1 MPTRPPP
8 GEHPPSAG
16 ANQAEQLRMSPPGNR
31 EEPLI
36 RRLARSK
43 AMQGSR
49 EASMSPTRVGARST
63 SQPPVKNQQMGS
75 YYTTENGSIV
85 QYIPYSF
92 IYPGNA
98 NNSNSLPSLPGVQIG
113 NADRSLRRQPT
124 PCFPPTEVI
133 GLPHGQ
139 SHRRLSKMSN
149 LLWTSSVSQPDLT
162 MTTTSTTMS
171 PSTSQPT
178 SRASSPVP
186 PSISARGT
194 PGQGPSPYISPLGSG
209 SLFYQ
214 DLSCLSQAL
223 NQLGVAQNFGFPG
236 SYQQALQEHR
246 SSSQQSLHD
255 LNGNDPNTQ
264 YIVQQQV
271 NDSARAPVLQ
281 SIQEGAPTQRPHHD
295 GYHTSGSP
303 LPLACAQGDPSAWYC
318 QYVSLPPGVS
328 SQPRADGMARPH
340 EPRGQSSS
348 PQRLVNLSPQRVPT
362 SKPCAV
368 ITPQLVSAPRKP
380 HEPVIGGNEALV
392 PGDSSP
398 LEIERSQVGASSSV
412 LAQNLW
418 DSNLYGPQPETQR
431 SDNSKANSPAITPL
445 TSIQDISC
453 PDVSFT
459 SSSSPKISVG
469 TSCSDL
475 PSLDA
480 EPPFILETC
489 QICNVFHGT
498 GSMALESQH
507 PNTPYFKFR
516 PCSYGLQ
523 VVSRGEAVHLQ
534 DGNHCQIPSCE
545 NANQLDNAPTYEG
558 DYKLTTTKLEAGT
571 QLATKGSVA
580 MDRLKR

>member
-1 MPTRPPP
+1 
-8 GEHPPSAG
+8 
-16 ANQAEQLRMSPPGNR
+16 MSPPGNR

-49 EASMSPTRVGARST
+49 EASMSPTRAGARST

-92 IYPGNA
+92 VYPGNA
-98 NNSNSLPSLPGVQIG
+98 NISNSLPSLPGVQTG
-113 NADRSLRRQPT
+113 NADGTLRRQPT
-124 PCFPPTEVI
+124 PIFPSSEVT
-133 GLPHGQ
+133 GLPPGQ

-223 NQLGVAQNFGFPG
+223 NQLGVAQNYVFPG
-236 SYQQALQEHR
+236 AYQQALPDHR

-255 LNGNDPNTQ
+255 LNGNDANNL
-264 YIVQQQV
+264 YIVQQQM

-281 SIQEGAPTQRPHHD
+281 SIQEGAPTLRPQHE
-295 GYHTSGSP
+295 GYHVGGSP
-303 LPLACAQGDPSAWYC
+303 LPVALAQGDPSAWYC

-328 SQPRADGMARPH
+328 TEPRAGGVARPH

-348 PQRLVNLSPQRVPT
+348 PQRLVNLSPQRAST

-368 ITPQLVSAPRKP
+368 ITPHLVSGPRKP
-380 HEPVIGGNEALV
+380 HEPVIGGNEALA
-392 PGDSSP
+392 PRDSSP
-398 LEIERSQVGASSSV
+398 LESTSSQVGVSSPA
-412 LAQNLW
+412 LAQNFG
-418 DSNLYGPQPETQR
+418 DSDFHGSQPEIQR
-431 SDNSKANSPAITPL
+431 SDHTLPLQINLKAHTPEGTPVL
-445 TSIQDISC
+445 GTPDSSC
-453 PDVSFT
+453 PDISFALPA
-459 SSSSPKISVG
+459 SSTPSKMSIG

-475 PSLDA
+475 TALDA
-480 EPPFILETC
+480 GPPFILETC

-523 VVSRGEAVHLQ
+523 VIGRGGAVHLQ
-534 DGNHCQIPSCE
+534 DGNRCLFPSCE
-545 NANQLDNAPTYEG
+545 TANQSDNAPKYEG
-558 DYKLTTTKLEAGT
+558 DYKLQSGLQAGT
-571 QLATKGSVA
+571 QLATKGSTA
-580 MDRLKR
+580 IDQLKR

>member
-1 MPTRPPP
+1 
-8 GEHPPSAG
+8 
-16 ANQAEQLRMSPPGNR
+16 MSPPGNR

-49 EASMSPTRVGARST
+49 EASMSPTRAGARST

-98 NNSNSLPSLPGVQIG
+98 NISNSLPSLPGVQTG
-113 NADRSLRRQPT
+113 NADGTLRRQQPT
-124 PCFPPTEVI
+124 QGFSSTEVT
-133 GLPHGQ
+133 GLAPGH

-223 NQLGVAQNFGFPG
+223 NQLGVAQNYVFPG
-236 SYQQALQEHR
+236 AYQQALPEHR

-255 LNGNDPNTQ
+255 LNGNDANNQ
-264 YIVQQQV
+264 YIVQQQM

-281 SIQEGAPTQRPHHD
+281 PIQEG
-295 GYHTSGSP
+295 YHTGGSP
-303 LPLACAQGDPSAWYC
+303 LPVALAQGDPSAWYC
-318 QYVSLPPGVS
+318 QYVTLPPGVS
-328 SQPRADGMARPH
+328 TELRAEGVARPH

-348 PQRLVNLSPQRVPT
+348 PQRLVNLSPQRMPT

-368 ITPQLVSAPRKP
+368 ITPHLVSGPRKP
-380 HEPVIGGNEALV
+380 HEPVIGGNEAV
-392 PGDSSP
+392 APRDSSP
-398 LEIERSQVGASSSV
+398 MESTSSQA
-412 LAQNLW
+412 LAPNFW
-418 DSNLYGPQPETQR
+418 DSDLYGSQPETQR
-431 SDNSKANSPAITPL
+431 PDYSLPLQINPKAQTPEG
-445 TSIQDISC
+445 TPVIGTPDSFCPDISFAL
-453 PDVSFT
+453 P
-459 SSSSPKISVG
+459 SSSSTPSKMSVG

-475 PSLDA
+475 TALDA
-480 EPPFILETC
+480 GPPFILETC

-523 VVSRGEAVHLQ
+523 VVGRGEAVHLQ
-534 DGNHCQIPSCE
+534 DGNRCRFPSCE
-545 NANQLDNAPTYEG
+545 TANQLDNAPKYEG
-558 DYKLTTTKLEAGT
+558 DYKLQSNLQAGT
-571 QLATKGSVA
+571 QLATKGSTA
-580 MDRLKR
+580 IDQLKR

>member
-1 MPTRPPP
+1 
-8 GEHPPSAG
+8 
-16 ANQAEQLRMSPPGNR
+16 
-31 EEPLI
+31 
-36 RRLARSK
+36 
-43 AMQGSR
+43 
-49 EASMSPTRVGARST
+49 MSPTRAGARST
-63 SQPPVKNQQMGS
+63 SQPPIKNQQMGS

-92 IYPGNA
+92 IYTGNA
-98 NNSNSLPSLPGVQIG
+98 NISNSLPSLPGVQTG
-113 NADRSLRRQPT
+113 NANGTLRRQPT
-124 PCFPPTEVI
+124 PSFPSTEVT
-133 GLPHGQ
+133 GLPHGH

-209 SLFYQ
+209 SIFYQ

-223 NQLGVAQNFGFPG
+223 NQLGVAQNYAFPG
-236 SYQQALQEHR
+236 AYQQASPEHR

-255 LNGNDPNTQ
+255 LNGNDANNQ
-264 YIVQQQV
+264 YIVQQQM
-271 NDSARAPVLQ
+271 NDSTRTPVLQ
-281 SIQEGAPTQRPHHD
+281 SIQEGAPPLHPPQE
-295 GYHTSGSP
+295 GYHAGGSP
-303 LPLACAQGDPSAWYC
+303 LPVALAQGDPSAWYC

-328 SQPRADGMARPH
+328 TEPRSDGVARPH

-348 PQRLVNLSPQRVPT
+348 PQRLVNLSPQRSSN

-368 ITPQLVSAPRKP
+368 ITPHLVSGPRKP
-380 HEPVIGGNEALV
+380 YEPMISGNETLV
-392 PGDSSP
+392 LRDSSP
-398 LEIERSQVGASSSV
+398 LESTSSQVGVPSSA

-418 DSNLYGPQPETQR
+418 DSDSYGSQPDMQR
-431 SDNSKANSPAITPL
+431 SDHRLPLQINQKAQTPEGTPNS
-445 TSIQDISC
+445 SC
-453 PDVSFT
+453 PDISFVLPAT
-459 SSSSPKISVG
+459 STPSKMSVG

-475 PSLDA
+475 TALDA
-480 EPPFILETC
+480 GPPFILETC

-507 PNTPYFKFR
+507 PKTPYFKFR

-523 VVSRGEAVHLQ
+523 VVGRGGAVHLQ
-534 DGNHCQIPSCE
+534 DGNRCRFPSCE
-545 NANQLDNAPTYEG
+545 TANQLDNASKYEG
-558 DYKLTTTKLEAGT
+558 DYNLQSSLQAGT
-571 QLATKGSVA
+571 QLATKGSTA
-580 MDRLKR
+580 IDQLKR